1 MAAMN
6 IKLSLLIGSMA
17 LVTACNNGNNKADA
31 YGNFEATEILVS
43 AETNGTI
50 QSLRIEEGDEVKKGQ
65 RVGYID
71 TTQLYLKKKQL
82 LASIEAL
89 KSKLQD
95 IKPQIDVLQERK
107 ANLHRELT
115 RLQNLKK
122 DGAATQ
128 KQIDDM
134 QGEVDVV
141 NRQIT
146 ATKTQL
152 GTQNAGIN
160 SEITPLQAQIDQI
173 NDQLENSYITMPQKG
188 RILTKYA
195 EEGEFTAIGKPI
207 VKLADL
213 SRMDLRVYVSE
224 QQLSQIKVGQKVT
237 VNIDGPEDMK
247 SYEGTLNWVASEAEF
262 TPKIVQTKEE
272 RVNLVYAA
280 KISVMND
287 GSLKIGM
294 PAEVNFNNSHKE

>member
-1 MAAMN
+1 MN
-6 IKLSLLIGSMA
+6 IKLGLLIGSVVI
-17 LVTACNNGNNKADA
+17 VTACNNGNKKADA

-43 AETNGTI
+43 AETNGTVK
-50 QSLRIEEGDEVKKGQ
+50 SLNIEEGDQVKKGQ
-65 RVGYID
+65 QIGYID

-95 IKPQIDVLQERK
+95 IKPQIEVLKEQK
-107 ANLHRELT
+107 ANLQRELN
-115 RLQNLKK
+115 RLENLKK

-134 QGEVDVV
+134 QGQIDVV

-146 ATKTQL
+146 ATRTQL
-152 GTQNAGIN
+152 NTQNAGID

-173 NDQLENSYITMPQKG
+173 NDQLEKSYITLPQKG
-188 RILTKYA
+188 QILTKYA
-195 EEGEFTAIGKPI
+195 EEGEFTAMGKPI
-207 VKLADL
+207 LKLADL
-213 SRMDLRVYVSE
+213 SHMDLRVYVSE

-237 VNIDGPEDMK
+237 VKIDGPDGMK

-280 KISVMND
+280 KVSVAND

-294 PAEVNFNNSHKE
+294 PAEVNFESKITEQ